1 VPVTRDS
8 LLRALRARDTL
19 SCAEPAGGFHI
30 PGRAVSSLVMGA
42 QPFETIVGAHHAEIY
57 RYLRRVT
64 SRTTE
69 AEDLSQETFLRA
81 YRAYR
86 SLGPD
91 ANVRAWL
98 FAIATNLSRNH
109 FRSEKRRRVAHQ
121 AMSVE
126 NREADPEGPEH
137 EARLGEARTLLEGTV
152 QGLPLKQRLAF
163 IMRKIHDLDYEA
175 IGRSLDCSAESA
187 RAHVFQ
193 ALRKIRRALG
203 ELAIAPT
210 GTGEPRA

>member
-1 VPVTRDS
+1 M
-8 LLRALRARDTL
+8 
-19 SCAEPAGGFHI
+19 
-30 PGRAVSSLVMGA
+30 MGA
-42 QPFETIVGAHHAEIY
+42 QPFETIVGAHHAEIF

-64 SRTTE
+64 LRPAE

-86 SLGPD
+86 TLGPD

-121 AMSVE
+121 AITVAS
-126 NREADPEGPEH
+126 RESESDGPED
-137 EARLGEARTLLEGTV
+137 EARFGEARTLLESTV
-152 QGLPLKQRLAF
+152 RGLPLKQRLAF
-163 IMRKIHDLDYEA
+163 VMRKIHDLDYDA

-193 ALRKIRRALG
+193 ALRKIRTSLNG
-203 ELAIAPT
+203 HELPPAGGVDTSPFSM
-210 GTGEPRA
+210 ERPR